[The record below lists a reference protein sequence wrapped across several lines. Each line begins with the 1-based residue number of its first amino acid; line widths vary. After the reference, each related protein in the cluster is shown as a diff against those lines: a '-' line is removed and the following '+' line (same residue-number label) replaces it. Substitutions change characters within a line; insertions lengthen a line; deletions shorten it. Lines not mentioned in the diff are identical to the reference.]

1 MKRTLLTCLSLAML
15 AIPGLSFALSEQDKS
30 DLHEFVAVQHMDEMW
45 PQLYPKIAS
54 DTSRWVRQF
63 AEADIDESAQLSQ
76 GQRARA
82 KDMLDRFMPAAQD
95 DLTAYL
101 KAYDYRQ
108 LTDFLAVDV
117 YGSLFEMSQI
127 RQLTAFYQTSTGQK
141 LLRETPAIMRE
152 MKAGDKSV
160 MERHF
165 TKPEIAAV
173 MAFYQSPAEQRVQST
188 APQVQARI
196 KEFYEK
202 KVEQEVH
209 KLERQVVSQAVAA
222 ARE

>member
-1 MKRTLLTCLSLAML
+1 MKRTLSICLALL
-15 AIPGLSFALSEQDKS
+15 AIPGFSFALSEQDKG
-30 DLHEFVAVQHMDEMW
+30 DLHDFVAVQHMDEMW

-63 AEADIDESAQLSQ
+63 AEADIAESAQLSQ
-76 GQRARA
+76 AQRAKA

-127 RQLTAFYQTSTGQK
+127 RQLTAFYKTPTGQK
-141 LLRETPAIMRE
+141 LQRETPAIMRE
-152 MKAGDKSV
+152 MKAGDKNV

-173 MAFYQSPAEQRVQST
+173 MAFYQSPAEQRVQAT

-202 KVEQEVH
+202 QVEQEVH
-209 KLERQVVSQAVAA
+209 KLERQVVSQAIAA